1 MVNELEKRV
10 QDTYGTVTEQI
21 RLSEQDSNTSSDRI
35 DRAINLLLSFYNS
48 IIKVQEKEINSLM
61 ENENTKHYYNSF
73 RKDFYKILR
82 IRI

>member
-35 DRAINLLLSFYNS
+35 DP
-48 IIKVQEKEINSLM
+48 Q
-61 ENENTKHYYNSF
+61 
-73 RKDFYKILR
+73 
-82 IRI
+82 